1 MGRGAW
7 GSGQKMAILGALDP
21 WGNSTR
27 IIARFAC
34 AGLCRE
40 RMISSDPRP
49 TPHAPRPLFVL
60 VAGETSGDNLGA
72 QLIEALRA
80 RVPHARF
87 AGIAGPRMIAAGC
100 EPWWHAES
108 LAVMGL
114 FEILPHLPRLLAIRR
129 ELVKRVLEARPDA
142 YIGVDAKEFNLRLA
156 PRIKAAGI
164 PTVQYVSPQ
173 IWAWRQGRVR
183 TIGKAVDLV
192 LCLLPFEKKFYDEH
206 GVRAEFVGH
215 PLADRVPPHLD
226 PAEAR
231 AALGLPVHGRYVALL
246 PGSRMGEVTR
256 LGPDF
261 ARTVAW
267 LAARRNDLHYVAALA
282 TERVRMSFANALA
295 AAGVQNRVALI
306 EGQAQQVMA
315 ASDVVLLASGTAT
328 LEALLVKR
336 PMVVAYRLGAL
347 TSFLLKHL
355 KLFKAPFFAQPNLLA
370 GRQVVP
376 EYFNDDVRAD
386 VLGPAVLE
394 QLERA
399 DREELVHTFASIH
412 ASLRRDASARAAEA
426 IVRLVNSGRRTADE
440 ARE

>member
-1 MGRGAW
+1 MS
-7 GSGQKMAILGALDP
+7 SGVSP
-21 WGNSTR
+21 TSSEST
-27 IIARFAC
+27 
-34 AGLCRE
+34 
-40 RMISSDPRP
+40 
-49 TPHAPRPLFVL
+49 PLFVL

-72 QLIEALRA
+72 QLIEAIRA
-80 RVPHARF
+80 RLPQARF

-100 EPWWHAES
+100 EAWEQAES

-114 FEILPHLPRLLAIRR
+114 FEVLPHLPRLLRIRR
-129 ELVKRVLEARPDA
+129 ELVKRVLQARPVA

-156 PRIKAAGI
+156 PLLKAAGI
-164 PTVQYVSPQ
+164 TTVQYVSPQ

-183 TIGKAVDLV
+183 TIGRAVDLV
-192 LCLLPFEKKFYDEH
+192 LCLLPFEKRFYDEH

-215 PLADRVPPHLD
+215 PLADRVPLTLDSAQARATLGLD
-226 PAEAR
+226 PAK
-231 AALGLPVHGRYVALL
+231 RYVALL
-246 PGSRMGEVTR
+246 PGSRMGEVQR

-267 LAARRNDLHYVAALA
+267 LAEHRSDLGFVAALA
-282 TERVRMSFANALA
+282 TPRVRATFVEALA
-295 AAGVQNRVALI
+295 QAGMTDRVVLVD
-306 EGQAQQVMA
+306 GQAQQVMA

-347 TSFLLKHL
+347 TSFLLKRL

-376 EYFNDDVRAD
+376 EFFNEAVRAEI
-386 VLGPAVLE
+386 LGPAVLE

-399 DREELVHTFASIH
+399 DRGELVQTFTSIH
-412 ASLRRDASARAAEA
+412 ETLRRDASARAAEA
-426 IVRLVNSGRRTADE
+426 ILALVEQQQPAAHG
-440 ARE
+440 